1 MDEQQKELMI
11 TTAKQNANLCE
22 FIGKEIL
29 NLNRRLKKT
38 NIDVNQDMF
47 MSNIVESNFILS
59 GVSLAQKS
67 FSKMIAEKEQNT
79 DCEKK
84 LHEYFLDEINSI
96 YKVNDI
102 KLEDSEEVTSD
113 N

>member
-67 FSKMIAEKEQNT
+67 FSKMIAEKEQNA